1 MILWEIPINAF
12 HDLVSSINHSLDR
25 VHIEVCYLLVSEL
38 IVDFVLIFSKLGIVL
53 WLQQCTFESTG
64 YVLII

>member
-1 MILWEIPINAF
+1 MILREVPVNAF
-12 HDLVSSINHSLDR
+12 HDLVSSIDHSLNR
-25 VHIEVCYLLVSEL
+25 VHIEVCYFLVPEL
-38 IVDFVLIFSKLGIVL
+38 IVDFVLTFSKLGIVL